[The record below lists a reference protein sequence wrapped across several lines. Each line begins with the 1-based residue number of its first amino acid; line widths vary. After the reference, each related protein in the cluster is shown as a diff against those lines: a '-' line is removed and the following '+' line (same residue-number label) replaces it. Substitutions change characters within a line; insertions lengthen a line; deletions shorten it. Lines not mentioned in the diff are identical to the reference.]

1 MYELEQNRS
10 LRKRLGKP
18 VDRTFLPL
26 RGACYQQMVG
36 EHQLELEIVL
46 PWPRNRPDTA
56 ADSTFGIEHSTAVA
70 VVVAVVTSSEEADP
84 FQMVVVVVEEDQAFQ
99 MMDEEGQSFQMVVE
113 GDQLAD
119 QALQIVEEC

>member
-1 MYELEQNRS
+1 M
-10 LRKRLGKP
+10 
-18 VDRTFLPL
+18 DRTFLPL

-70 VVVAVVTSSEEADP
+70 VVVAVVTSSDQA
-84 FQMVVVVVEEDQAFQ
+84 FQMVVVVEEDQAFQ